1 MLKSNKA
8 NGNELERIFAEALSV
23 KGRWVHRVQDNANG
37 QPFDIISIRNNIAF
51 VYDCKDCKNDIFVLD
66 ILREEMKD
74 NDSRIQR
81 ILSI

>member
-1 MLKSNKA
+1 MGKIKLLHGSDHITKFIARDSNARETYRK
-8 NGNELERIFAEALSV
+8 E
-23 KGRWVHRVQDNANG
+23 
-37 QPFDIISIRNNIAF
+37 IRNRRS
-51 VYDCKDCKNDIFVLD
+51 YKNDIFVLD